1 MEIVPSEFSPTDCYE
16 IELRSKNSC
25 HSNIPARDLTT
36 DRCHITS
43 QNHGYAIDAS
53 TLPDD
58 WKEYFINLND
68 QSNEGNSL
76 SSPFWFKNIR
86 SLMITYLI
94 GIIHKTRP
102 IFGTQFHPE
111 ARGGPLDSSYLFDI
125 YLDSVRQYKANQSI
139 YQPTRDS
146 RPNPM
151 LVDLLSKERVGVVPT
166 VGMMNMMHGGKM
178 IAAKA

>member
-1 MEIVPSEFSPTDCYE
+1 MKVILFHP
-16 IELRSKNSC
+16 
-25 HSNIPARDLTT
+25 
-36 DRCHITS
+36 
-43 QNHGYAIDAS
+43 
-53 TLPDD
+53 
-58 WKEYFINLND
+58 
-68 QSNEGNSL
+68 
-76 SSPFWFKNIR
+76 PFWFKNIR

-151 LVDLLSKERVGVVPT
+151 LVDLLSKESVGVVPT

>member
-1 MEIVPSEFSPTDCYE
+1 MKVILFHPLSSFT
-16 IELRSKNSC
+16 
-25 HSNIPARDLTT
+25 NIRPLI
-36 DRCHITS
+36 ITS
-43 QNHGYAIDAS
+43 
-53 TLPDD
+53 L
-58 WKEYFINLND
+58 L
-68 QSNEGNSL
+68 
-76 SSPFWFKNIR
+76 
-86 SLMITYLI
+86 

-178 IAAKA
+178 IAAKAWYSQAGYLGVCYVMRSDSLAWRDRCTYEILLLCEIKRIYLSTLHWINGISH